1 MPHAPRAKKKPTWR
15 TTVLRKKGESLGT
28 VEAADADE
36 AIKLAIKMF
45 EITDRERQR
54 RLVAQRISS

>member
-1 MPHAPRAKKKPTWR
+1 LATAKKNPKWR
-15 TTVLRKKGESLGT
+15 VTVLRKRGERIGT

-36 AIKLAIKMF
+36 AIKIAIEKF

-54 RLVAQRISS
+54 RLVAERISS

>member
-1 MPHAPRAKKKPTWR
+1 MATAKKTPKWR
-15 TTVLRKKGESLGT
+15 ITVLRKQGERIGT

-36 AIKLAIKMF
+36 AIKVAIETF
-45 EITDRERQR
+45 AITDRERQR